1 MLSDR
6 SGLLASLADLGR
18 AAAGSAGAPAG
29 APAGA
34 LAEPEVLYD
43 RHSVLVVRL
52 GDVVVKAHQPDRDG
66 GPLLERRMEIAA
78 GLPALL
84 LRPLGPRREIGGRV
98 VTVWPYGTPVDPAGP
113 LPWEDGG
120 RLLAELHAVPVPPR
134 APGWGRPARVARLV
148 SRLEDGPAA
157 VEIRRAFATLPSWIR
172 GEADEPAG
180 GARCLIHGDWHL
192 GQMVQDASGA
202 WRLIDV
208 EDLGAGDPA
217 WDLARPAALYSAGVL
232 PPDDWERLL
241 GAYQAAGGPAV
252 PPHANPWTTLDVPA
266 RTLVIQ
272 IAATCVISAREGD
285 RPLEEPERALVD
297 ACRRIS
303 TAGIPA

>member
-1 MLSDR
+1 MPST
-6 SGLLASLADLGR
+6 LLASLADLGR
-18 AAAGSAGAPAG
+18 TTAGPAG
-29 APAGA
+29 VQ
-34 LAEPEVLYD
+34 AEAEVVYD
-43 RHSVLVVRL
+43 RHSVLVVRV

-66 GPLLERRMEIAA
+66 GPLLQRRMEVAA
-78 GLPALL
+78 GLPDLL
-84 LRPLGPRREIGGRV
+84 LPPLGPRREIEGRV

-120 RLLAELHAVPVPPR
+120 RLLATLHSGAVPVG

-148 SRLEDGPAA
+148 SRLEDGPSAA
-157 VEIRRAFATLPSWIR
+157 EIRRAFATLPSWIR
-172 GEADEPAG
+172 GETAEPED

-192 GQMVQDASGA
+192 GQMVRDASGA

-208 EDLGAGDPA
+208 EDLGVGDPA
-217 WDLARPAALYSAGVL
+217 WDLARPAALFSAGVL
-232 PPDDWERLL
+232 PPEDWERLL
-241 GAYQAAGGPAV
+241 GAYRAEGGPAV
-252 PPHANPWTTLDVPA
+252 PVAGDPWAALDIPA

-272 IAATCVISAREGD
+272 IAATCVISAWEGD
-285 RPLEEPERALVD
+285 RPLEEPEIALVD